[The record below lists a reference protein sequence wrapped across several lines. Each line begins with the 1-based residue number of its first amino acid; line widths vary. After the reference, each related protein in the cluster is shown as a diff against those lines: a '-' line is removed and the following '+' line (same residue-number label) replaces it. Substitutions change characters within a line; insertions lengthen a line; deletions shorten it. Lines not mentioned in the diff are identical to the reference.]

1 MPPPGCCLL
10 VLPGAT
16 SSCHSGGRRQTCREA
31 IWSCR
36 VAGWKRAVAAVKRP
50 PRVQD
55 SGWAHIIQASSHII
69 GPIPGFPATTATAA
83 PLRGLAPVEPSLH
96 RGRTKSAPSPGTL
109 SRCFLPPLIAPAS
122 LSFKE
127 PPHHKHKVKLLCS
140 SLPFPDRRLLSD
152 KAVSPTLS

>member
-1 MPPPGCCLL
+1 MLPSGCCLL
-10 VLPGAT
+10 VLPGAA

-36 VAGWKRAVAAVKRP
+36 VAGWERAVAAVKRP
-50 PRVQD
+50 ARVQD
-55 SGWAHIIQASSHII
+55 SGWAHIMQALAHII
-69 GPIPGFPATTATAA
+69 GPIPRFPATTTTATL
-83 PLRGLAPVEPSLH
+83 LRVLAPVELSLH
-96 RGRTKSAPSPGTL
+96 RGRTKSAPSPGSL
-109 SRCFLPPLIAPAS
+109 SRCFLPPLVGTAS

-140 SLPFPDRRLLSD
+140 SQPFPDGKLLSD